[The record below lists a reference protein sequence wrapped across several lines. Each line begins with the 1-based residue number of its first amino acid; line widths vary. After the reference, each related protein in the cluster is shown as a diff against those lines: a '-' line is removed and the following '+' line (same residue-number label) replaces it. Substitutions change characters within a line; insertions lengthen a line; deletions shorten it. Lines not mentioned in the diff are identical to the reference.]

1 MYRNELITSC
11 LSHTNDLMARNDLN
25 DNRRKAL
32 IFQRRQIQ
40 NERNVEEIVQTNTE
54 KVLKKEFSFF
64 FINFHFRHFTNVVE
78 ILIHLQKLDQHL
90 HY

>member
-32 IFQRRQIQ
+32 IFQRQIQ

-54 KVLKKEFSFF
+54 KVLKRQFSFSLLI
-64 FINFHFRHFTNVVE
+64 FILG
-78 ILIHLQKLDQHL
+78 ILRTLSRF
-90 HY
+90 

>member
-54 KVLKKEFSFF
+54 KVLKRQFSFSLLI
-64 FINFHFRHFTNVVE
+64 FILG
-78 ILIHLQKLDQHL
+78 ILRTLSRF
-90 HY
+90 